1 MFDKSTWIRLPRNVV
16 VGHGV
21 RSAVADV
28 IGDLHLQGRPLLV
41 TSPRPRAVAADPIA
55 ADLEAAGFEPA
66 IVTIESATFEAVE
79 TVIETAT
86 AENAAYLIGI
96 GGGKAIDIAKMASDH
111 LDMGFLSV
119 PTAASHDGIVSNRG
133 SVPDGDSRHSVA
145 AEPPLAVVAD
155 TEILAEAPWELTTA
169 GCADIISNYTAVMD
183 WRLANRLKDVVY
195 SEYAAA
201 LSEMTAEILVDNAD
215 LVRPGLEESSWIV
228 TKALVSSGV
237 AMSIAGSSRP
247 ASGAEHL
254 FSHQLD
260 RLAPGVALHGHQVGV
275 GSIMTAYLH
284 GGDRGIWQDIHDAL
298 DSIDA
303 PTTADELGID
313 EATVID
319 ALTTC
324 HEIRDR
330 YTILGDEGIN
340 ERAAQEVGKKTG
352 VIS

>member
-1 MFDKSTWIRLPRNVV
+1 MFEKSTWIRLPRNVV

-21 RSAVADV
+21 SERTVEV
-28 IGDLHLQGRPLLV
+28 IEDLHLGGRPLFV
-41 TSPRPRAVAADPIA
+41 TSPTPRKLAADPIA
-55 ADLEAAGFEPA
+55 DSFREADCDP
-66 IVTIESATFEAVE
+66 IVVTVESATFAEVE
-79 TVIETAT
+79 SIIDAAER
-86 AENAAYLIGI
+86 ENASYLVGI
-96 GGGKAIDIAKMASDH
+96 GGGKAIDIAKMASHH
-111 LDMGFLSV
+111 LEMGFLSV

-133 SVPDGDSRHSVA
+133 SVPEGDTRHSVA
-145 AEPPLAVVAD
+145 AKPPLAVIAD

-183 WRLANRLKDVVY
+183 WRLANRLKNVEY

-201 LSEMTAEILVDNAD
+201 LSEMTAEILVSNAEM
-215 LVRPGLEESSWIV
+215 VRPGLEESAWIV

-237 AMSIAGSSRP
+237 AMSIASSSRP

-260 RLAPGVALHGHQVGV
+260 RLAPGAALHGHQVGV
-275 GSIMTAYLH
+275 GAIMTAYLH
-284 GGDRGIWQDIHDAL
+284 GGERGIWTDIRAAL

-303 PTTADELGID
+303 PTTAAELGID
-313 EATVID
+313 DETVIQ

-330 YTILGDEGIN
+330 YTILGDGME
-340 ERAAQEVGKKTG
+340 EAAAREVATRTG

>member
-1 MFDKSTWIRLPRNVV
+1 MFEKSTWIRLPRNVV

-21 RSAVADV
+21 RSAVVDV
-28 IGDLHLQGRPLLV
+28 VDDLHLQGRPLFV
-41 TSPRPRAVAADPIA
+41 TSPTPREVAADPIA
-55 ADLEAAGFEPA
+55 ADFEAAGIEPK
-66 IVTIESATFEAVE
+66 IVTVEKATFDAVE
-79 TVIETAT
+79 RVIEV
-86 AENAAYLIGI
+86 AEAEGAAYLVGI
-96 GGGKAIDIAKMASDH
+96 GGGKAIDIAKMASYH
-111 LDMGFLSV
+111 LEMGFLSV

-155 TEILAEAPWELTTA
+155 TATLADAPWELTTA

-183 WRLANRLKDVVY
+183 WRLAKRLKDVEY

-201 LSEMTAEILVDNAD
+201 LSEMTAEILVDNAE
-215 LVRPGLEESSWIV
+215 LIRPGLEESAWVV
-228 TKALVSSGV
+228 TKALMSSGV

-260 RLAPGVALHGHQVGV
+260 RLAPGAALHGHQVGV
-275 GSIMTAYLH
+275 GSVMTAYLH
-284 GGDRGIWQDIHDAL
+284 GGDRGIWRDIRNAL
-298 DSIDA
+298 SSIDA
-303 PTTADELGID
+303 PTTAAELGID
-313 EATVID
+313 DETVVE

-330 YTILGDEGIN
+330 YTILGDGMN
-340 ERAAQEVGKKTG
+340 ERAARDVAKKTG
-352 VIS
+352 VID

>member
-1 MFDKSTWIRLPRNVV
+1 MFEKSTWIRLPRNVV

-21 RSAVADV
+21 RSQTVDV
-28 IGDLHLQGRPLLV
+28 VDDLHLQGRPLFV
-41 TSPRPRAVAADPIA
+41 TSPTPREVAADPIA
-55 ADLEAAGFEPA
+55 ADFEAAGLDPTL
-66 IVTIESATFEAVE
+66 VTVEEATFGAVE
-79 TVIETAT
+79 EVIETAE
-86 AENAAYLIGI
+86 AEGASYLVGI

-133 SVPDGDSRHSVA
+133 SVPEGDTRHSVA

-155 TEILAEAPWELTTA
+155 TEILANAPWELTTA

-183 WRLANRLKDVVY
+183 WRLARRLKNAEY

-215 LVRPGLEESSWIV
+215 LIRPGLEESAWVV
-228 TKALVSSGV
+228 TKALMSSGV
-237 AMSIAGSSRP
+237 AMSIANSSRP

-260 RLAPGVALHGHQVGV
+260 RLAPGAALHGHQVGV
-275 GSIMTAYLH
+275 GAIMTAYLH
-284 GGDRGIWQDIHDAL
+284 GGERGIWRDIRDAL
-298 DSIDA
+298 ASLDA
-303 PTTADELGID
+303 PTTAAELGID
-313 EATVID
+313 DETVVES
-319 ALTTC
+319 LSTC

-330 YTILGDEGIN
+330 YTILGDGMN
-340 ERAAQEVGKKTG
+340 ERAAREVATKTG
-352 VIS
+352 VIG

>member
-1 MFDKSTWIRLPRNVV
+1 MFEKSTWIRLPRNVV

-21 RSAVADV
+21 LSQTVDV
-28 IGDLHLQGRPLLV
+28 VDDLHLEGRPLLV
-41 TSPRPRAVAADPIA
+41 TSPTPRKLAAEPIA
-55 ADLEAAGFEPA
+55 ADFEERGIDPA
-66 IVTIESATFEAVE
+66 IVTIEEATFDAVEAVLE
-79 TVIETAT
+79 A
-86 AENAAYLIGI
+86 AEREDVSYLIGV
-96 GGGKAIDIAKMASDH
+96 GGGKAIDIAKMATDH
-111 LDMGFLSV
+111 LNAGFLSV

-133 SVPDGDSRHSVA
+133 SVPDGNTRHSVA

-155 TEILAEAPWELTTA
+155 TTILANAPWELTTA

-183 WRLANRLKDVVY
+183 WRLAHRLKNVQY

-201 LSEMTAEILVDNAD
+201 LAEMTAEILVGNAD
-215 LVRPGLEESSWIV
+215 MIRPGLEDSAWIV

-260 RLAPGVALHGHQVGV
+260 RLVPGAALHGHQVGV

-284 GGDRGIWQDIHDAL
+284 GGERGFWTEIRSAL
-298 DSIDA
+298 SSIDA
-303 PTTADELGID
+303 PTTAAELGID
-313 EATVID
+313 EEVVIE
-319 ALTTC
+319 ALSTC

-330 YTILGDEGIN
+330 YTILGDGMDEH
-340 ERAAQEVGKKTG
+340 AAREVARKTG

>member
-1 MFDKSTWIRLPRNVV
+1 MFEKSTWIRLPRNVV

-21 RSAVADV
+21 IDEVVAVVD
-28 IGDLHLQGRPLLV
+28 DLHLDGRPLLV
-41 TSPRPRAVAADPIA
+41 TSPTPREVAADPIA
-55 ADLEAAGFEPA
+55 AAFREAGIDPA
-66 IVTIESATFEAVE
+66 VVEVESATFSEVERVIDAVE
-79 TVIETAT
+79 
-86 AENAAYLIGI
+86 AEEANYLVGV
-96 GGGKAIDIAKMASDH
+96 GGGKAIDIAKMTSDH
-111 LDMGFLSV
+111 CDVGFLSV

-133 SVPDGDSRHSVA
+133 SVPEGDTRHSVA

-155 TEILAEAPWELTTA
+155 TAVLAQAPWRLTTA

-183 WRLANRLKDVVY
+183 WRLAHRLKNVEY

-201 LSEMTAEILVDNAD
+201 LSEMTAEILVDNAGM
-215 LVRPGLEESSWIV
+215 VREGLEESAWIV

-237 AMSIAGSSRP
+237 AMSIADSSRP

-260 RLAPGVALHGHQVGV
+260 RLAPGAALHGHQVGV

-284 GGDRGIWQDIHDAL
+284 GGERGFWLDIRDAL

-303 PTTADELGID
+303 PTTAAELGID
-313 EATVID
+313 DETVIES
-319 ALTTC
+319 LTTC

-330 YTILGDEGIN
+330 YTILGDGMD
-340 ERAAQEVGKKTG
+340 ERAAREVARKTG
-352 VIS
+352 VIG

>member
-1 MFDKSTWIRLPRNVV
+1 MFEKSKWIRLPRNVV

-21 RSAVADV
+21 RSAVVDTV
-28 IGDLHLQGRPLLV
+28 DDLHLQGRPLFV
-41 TSPRPRAVAADPIA
+41 TSPTPRNVVTDSIASDFEEAGMDP
-55 ADLEAAGFEPA
+55 
-66 IVTIESATFEAVE
+66 VTVTVESATFDSVE
-79 TVIETAT
+79 TVIETA
-86 AENAAYLIGI
+86 EREDVSYLVGV
-96 GGGKAIDIAKMASDH
+96 GGGKAIDIAKMASEH
-111 LDMGFLSV
+111 LGIGFLSV

-133 SVPDGDSRHSVA
+133 SVPDGNTRHSVA
-145 AEPPLAVVAD
+145 AEPPLGVVAD
-155 TEILAEAPWELTTA
+155 TEILADAPWELTTA

-183 WRLANRLKDVVY
+183 WRLARRLKDVEY

-215 LVRPGLEESSWIV
+215 LVRPGLEESAWIV

-260 RLAPGVALHGHQVGV
+260 RLAPDAALHGHQVGV

-284 GGDRGIWQDIHDAL
+284 GGERGFWRDIRDAL
-298 DSIDA
+298 SSIDA
-303 PTTADELGID
+303 PTTAAELGID
-313 EATVID
+313 DDTVIE
-319 ALTTC
+319 ALTSC

-330 YTILGDEGIN
+330 YTILGDGMN
-340 ERAAQEVGKKTG
+340 ERAAREVATKTD
-352 VIS
+352 VIG